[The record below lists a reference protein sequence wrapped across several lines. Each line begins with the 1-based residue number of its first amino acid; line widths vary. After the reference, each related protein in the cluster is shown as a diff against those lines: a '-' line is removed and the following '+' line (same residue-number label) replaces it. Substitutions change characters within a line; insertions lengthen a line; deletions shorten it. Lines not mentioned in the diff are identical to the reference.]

1 MVLRS
6 YFFNLVRFVTQF
18 LPSRLFCRIKSRKTD
33 KSLFLTR
40 FRPFNLKYVLH
51 HRLILGDPLKRLIIL
66 FVLIFTS
73 AGMACNKSHPPAP
86 QGVAAESDPQI
97 ERLKVLIATAHYDQA
112 ARKAKDLGAQSPNSP
127 LVPEAL
133 YLESYAL
140 IFGEKAYPEA
150 RAVLKQF
157 LDYYPQNPHA
167 VEAEQ
172 WIGDCHFWEA
182 NYDRA
187 LREYRKLAGAGK
199 DIEPYALYQ
208 QGNCL
213 LLKDK
218 VGDALATYRSLVE
231 KYPSSPSP
239 IRPN

>member
-1 MVLRS
+1 M
-6 YFFNLVRFVTQF
+6 
-18 LPSRLFCRIKSRKTD
+18 
-33 KSLFLTR
+33 
-40 FRPFNLKYVLH
+40 
-51 HRLILGDPLKRLIIL
+51 KRLIIL

-231 KYPSSPSP
+231 KYPSSPLADSAQLMVANTYLKLQDRALAKAELQKFITQSKNPSLLRSARKTLQDLEEGKQETP
-239 IRPN
+239 IPSVNG